1 MKPKTK
7 MYIDVDGVLL
17 VKIGR
22 KVQLAYKAEEF
33 IRFAV
38 SHYDCYWL
46 TILCRGDTETV
57 LRNLRQ
63 YVDDETFRDLC
74 RIKPT
79 DYQLLKTEA
88 IDPDEEFIWVE
99 NELFQAEIQWLED
112 HDKMASWYLVKPS
125 MDFDALHE
133 LLVELRAY
141 SKDAG
146 AQ

>member
-1 MKPKTK
+1 MPAKTK

-17 VKIGR
+17 IKNGR
-22 KVQLAYKAEEF
+22 KIQLANKAEEF

-38 SHYDCYWL
+38 SHFDCYWL
-46 TILCRGDTETV
+46 TPLCLGETETV
-57 LRNLRQ
+57 QRCLRQ

-99 NELFQAEIQWLED
+99 NELFQADIQWLED
-112 HDKMASWYLVKPS
+112 HDKMTSWYLVKPYI
-125 MDFDALHE
+125 DFEALHE
-133 LLVELRAY
+133 LMIDLG
-141 SKDAG
+141 S
-146 AQ
+146 